1 MVNLELYRVFYTV
14 ARCGSLTR
22 AAEELYISQP
32 AVSQAVKQLE
42 SQLGMPLF
50 DRTHRG
56 VELSEQGGKQI
67 FDIVARALAELGEA
81 EDRLKEIKAA
91 PTGTLRIG
99 ASDTIFHFALV
110 DKIAAFHEK
119 YPAVKLHLI
128 NTITTETVELLKNGK
143 CDIAFMNLPVEDK
156 DIEFSST
163 VMPLNDVFLAGER
176 FASLAQKV
184 QPLRVLHDYP
194 LLMLD
199 GNTVTRRAIDQ
210 FSRSVGVQLQP
221 EIESGS
227 LELLIRLAK
236 SGAGIACA
244 PREYVS
250 RELAEGTLAEIR
262 TDPPLPTRGVGIAF
276 PKNQPLS
283 FAVREFFKLFRPEQ
297 A

>member
-176 FASLAQKV
+176 FAALAQKV

-199 GNTVTRRAIDQ
+199 GNTVTRRAIEQ

-236 SGAGIACA
+236 SGAGIVCA

-276 PKNQPLS
+276 PQNQPLS

>member
-176 FASLAQKV
+176 FAALAQKV

-199 GNTVTRRAIDQ
+199 GNTVTRRAIEQ

-276 PKNQPLS
+276 PQNQPLS